1 MNKSPG
7 KLCDILHLNL
17 FHFVDRNTGIHMYTV

>member
-17 FHFVDRNTGIHMYTV
+17 FHFVDRDTGIHMYV

>member
-17 FHFVDRNTGIHMYTV
+17 FNFVNRDAGIHMYV